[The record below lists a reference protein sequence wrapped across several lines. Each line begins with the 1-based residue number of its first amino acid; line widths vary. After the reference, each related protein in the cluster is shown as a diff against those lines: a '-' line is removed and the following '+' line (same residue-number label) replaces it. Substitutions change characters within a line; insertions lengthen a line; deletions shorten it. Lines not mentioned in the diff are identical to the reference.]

1 MIKYD
6 AEDTTPALEAKFI
19 AQQIAYGPVVFQAA
33 LALRDFGILEALRKN
48 AKTGLTPNE
57 VAEICHVSTYGCKVL
72 LESGLSA
79 QITRLVDDKYFITKV
94 GMFLQKDK
102 LTNVNMNFVEDFCY
116 EGFTKLKDSI
126 KEGRPVGLDTM
137 GDWPT
142 VYEAL
147 TSLNESQQKSWFEFD
162 HYYSDIAFPTI
173 LPIVFKHQPK
183 TIMDIGANTGKFSL
197 QCLKH
202 DDSVKLNMVDLPQ
215 QLQLATKNI
224 ADEGLSE
231 RAQAHGMNVLDEQ
244 NRFPEAAD
252 IIWMSQF
259 LDCFSKP
266 QIVSILKR
274 ARDVMSENTTLYIL
288 ELLWD
293 RQKYAASAFC
303 LHNTSLYFTCFANG
317 DSQMYKFS
325 DLESC
330 ILEAGLEIISVKD
343 DIGIS
348 HTLLECKRV

>member
-6 AEDTTPALEAKFI
+6 APDTTPALEAKFI

-48 AKTGLTPNE
+48 ETDGLTADE
-57 VAEICHVSTYGCKVL
+57 VSTICNVPVYGCKVL

-79 QITRLVDDKYFITKV
+79 KITRMVDDKFFITKV
-94 GMFLQKDK
+94 GIFLTKDK
-102 LTNVNMNFVEDFCY
+102 LTKINMNFVEDFCY

-126 KEGRPVGLDTM
+126 TEGRPAGLKTM

-147 TSLNESQQKSWFEFD
+147 TSLNERQQKSWFEFD

-173 LPIVFKHQPK
+173 LPIVFANKPK
-183 TIMDIGANTGKFSL
+183 LIMDIGANTGKFAMK
-197 QCLKH
+197 CLKH
-202 DDSVKLNMVDLPQ
+202 DSNVKLNMVDLPQ
-215 QLQLATKNI
+215 QLELAKKNI
-224 ADEGLSE
+224 ENKNLSN
-231 RAQAHGMNVLDEQ
+231 RAQAHGMNVLDEK
-244 NRFPEAAD
+244 NTFPGGAD
-252 IIWMSQF
+252 VIWMSQF
-259 LDCFSKP
+259 LDCFSMP

-274 ARDVMSENTTLYIL
+274 AKAAMHENTSLYIL

-293 RQKYAASAFC
+293 RQEYEASAFC

-330 ILEAGLEIISVKD
+330 IIEAGLKIVSIKD

-348 HTLLECKRV
+348 HTLLECKPA

>member
-6 AEDTTPALEAKFI
+6 APDTTPALEAKFI

-48 AKTGLTPNE
+48 ETDGLTANE
-57 VAEICHVSTYGCKVL
+57 VSAICDVSVYGCKVL

-79 QITRLVDDKYFITKV
+79 KITRLVDDKFFITKV
-94 GMFLQKDK
+94 GIFLTKDK
-102 LTNVNMNFVEDFCY
+102 LTKINMNFVEDFCY
-116 EGFTKLKDSI
+116 DGFTKLKDSI
-126 KEGRPVGLDTM
+126 TEGRPAGLKTM

-147 TSLNESQQKSWFEFD
+147 TSLNERQQKSWFEFD

-173 LPIVFKHQPK
+173 LPIVFANNPK
-183 TIMDIGANTGKFSL
+183 LIMDIGANTGKFTL
-197 QCLKH
+197 QCLNH
-202 DDSVKLNMVDLPQ
+202 DANVNVNMVDLPQ
-215 QLQLATKNI
+215 QLELAKKNI
-224 ADEGLSE
+224 ENENLSD
-231 RAQAHGMNVLDEQ
+231 RAQAHGMNVLDEK
-244 NRFPEAAD
+244 NTFPSGAD
-252 IIWMSQF
+252 VIWMSQF
-259 LDCFSKP
+259 LDCFSMP

-274 ARDVMSENTTLYIL
+274 AKAAMNENTTLYIL

-293 RQKYAASAFC
+293 RQEYEASAFC

-330 ILEAGLEIISVKD
+330 IIEAGLKIVSIKD

-348 HTLLECKRV
+348 HTLLECKPA

>member
-6 AEDTTPALEAKFI
+6 APDTTPALEAKLI

-48 AKTGLTPNE
+48 EADGLTADE
-57 VAEICHVSTYGCKVL
+57 VSAICDVSVYGCKVL

-79 QITRLVDDKYFITKV
+79 KITRLVDDKFFITKV
-94 GMFLQKDK
+94 GIFLTKDK
-102 LTNVNMNFVEDFCY
+102 LTKINMNFVEDFCY

-126 KEGRPVGLDTM
+126 IEDRPAGLETM

-147 TSLNESQQKSWFEFD
+147 TSLNERQQKSWFEFD

-173 LPIVFKHQPK
+173 LPIVFANNPK
-183 TIMDIGANTGKFSL
+183 RIMDIGANTGKFTL
-197 QCLKH
+197 QCLNH
-202 DDSVKLNMVDLPQ
+202 DANVNVNMVDLPQ
-215 QLQLATKNI
+215 QLELAKKNI
-224 ADEGLSE
+224 ENENLSD
-231 RAQAHGMNVLDEQ
+231 RAQAHGMNVLDEK
-244 NRFPEAAD
+244 NTFPGDAD
-252 IIWMSQF
+252 VIWMSQF
-259 LDCFSKP
+259 LDCFSMP

-274 ARDVMSENTTLYIL
+274 AKAAMNENTTLYIL

-293 RQKYAASAFC
+293 RQEYEASAFC

-330 ILEAGLEIISVKD
+330 IIEAGLKIVSIKD

-348 HTLLECKRV
+348 HTLLECKPA